1 MAPNYN
7 SIISKVL
14 LSFIPLPRQLIYS
27 NPSDSSSN
35 FF

>member
-1 MAPNYN
+1 LVGGN
-7 SIISKVL
+7 IVVL
-14 LSFIPLPRQLIYS
+14 TQMVVALTYS

>member
-1 MAPNYN
+1 LVGGNIA
-7 SIISKVL
+7 VL
-14 LSFIPLPRQLIYS
+14 TQTAVALIYS